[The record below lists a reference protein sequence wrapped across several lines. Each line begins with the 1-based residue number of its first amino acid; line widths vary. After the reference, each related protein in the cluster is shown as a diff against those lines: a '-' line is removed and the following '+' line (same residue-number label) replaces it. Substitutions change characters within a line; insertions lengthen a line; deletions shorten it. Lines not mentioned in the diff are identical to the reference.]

1 MARRSPE
8 QVATRSED
16 DGRVQRSVRSRERIL
31 DALTELVSEGVL
43 QPTAQQ
49 VAARASVSLRTVF
62 RHFDD
67 MEGLYREMQGRLN
80 QVLRPLIDRA
90 VPEGSLEV
98 RVHDLVQ
105 RRSALFEKGAPFLR
119 ADVMVRWRSLF
130 LSQAHDQMVRGL
142 RLDLLRTLPEVADL
156 PAERRDALELVTS
169 FEAYDRLRTDQRLGR
184 DRAQAVMTETVQALL
199 S

>member
-1 MARRSPE
+1 MP
-8 QVATRSED
+8 TRSED

-67 MEGLYREMQGRLN
+67 MEGLYREMQGRLD
-80 QVLRPLIDRA
+80 QMLRPLIDRP
-90 VPEGSLEV
+90 VLEGSLEV
-98 RVHDLVQ
+98 RVRDLVQ

-130 LSQAHDQMVRGL
+130 LSQAHAEMVRGL
-142 RLDLLRTLPEVADL
+142 RLDLLRSLPEVADL
-156 PAERRDALELVTS
+156 PSERCDALELVTS

-184 DRAQAVMTETVQALL
+184 DRAQTVMTETLLALL
-199 S
+199 T